1 MTGLAAEARL
11 RRLASVLADDGW
23 TCTLRVT
30 DGLPLLRVVDGRV
43 PVVGESVAV
52 VLVPDAEGG
61 RAAWFRSS
69 AGVLLGPCAD
79 PVRAAEGVRVLL
91 GPWVGRALAD
101 AGRRTTGGAQ

>member
-1 MTGLAAEARL
+1 M
-11 RRLASVLADDGW
+11 ASVLADDGW
-23 TCTLRVT
+23 TCTLRIT
-30 DGLPLLRVVDGRV
+30 DGQPLLRVVDARV

-52 VLVPDAEGG
+52 VLVPDAGGG

-79 PVRAAEGVRVLL
+79 PVRGAEGVRVLL

-101 AGRRTTGGAQ
+101 AGRRAGGAAQ